1 MLMNP
6 ISISDS
12 EWQIM
17 HLVWEREPITT
28 ADVVAFLE
36 ESKGWHSR
44 TTRTLLDRL
53 VKKGALDQEK
63 DGKRYLYS
71 ALVERKDCVRQERQ
85 SFVDRVFGGNSAAM
99 ILNVVR
105 ETKLSDQ
112 DIAELERLLKEKKE

>member
-1 MLMNP
+1 
-6 ISISDS
+6 
-12 EWQIM
+12 M

-28 ADVVAFLE
+28 ADVVAMLE
-36 ESKGWHSR
+36 ASKGWHSR
-44 TTRTLLDRL
+44 TTRTLLGRL
-53 VKKGALDQEK
+53 VKKGALEQEK
-63 DGKRYLYS
+63 EGKRYLYY